1 MKGGKNM
8 KKTKDELLEA
18 IRTHGGEEP
27 DDFTISMLE
36 DISDSFVDAPE
47 VDTSEIDALKA
58 ANAELEA
65 AKSGAEAALAALK
78 KAYADRFTLKEEEI
92 KEEEDE
98 PEEEEFTETFDSIFE
113 D

>member
-1 MKGGKNM
+1 M

-18 IRTHGGEEP
+18 IRTHGGEDP

-92 KEEEDE
+92 KEEEKEDD
-98 PEEEEFTETFDSIFE
+98 EEEEITDTFDSIFE

>member
-1 MKGGKNM
+1 M

-18 IRTHGGEEP
+18 IRTHGGDEP

-36 DISDSFVDAPE
+36 DISDSFVDATE

-58 ANAELEA
+58 ANVELEA

-92 KEEEDE
+92 KEEEEDE

>member
-1 MKGGKNM
+1 M

-36 DISDSFVDAPE
+36 DISDSFTDAPE

-92 KEEEDE
+92 KEEEKDE
-98 PEEEEFTETFDSIFE
+98 DEEEEFTDTFDSIFE